1 MGSVARYAYLH
12 SRVSAM
18 SVRLLSESRLR
29 SLAELAPG
37 QEGDI
42 FQSAALAGLY
52 PGEPSEPPSS
62 LEQRLIT
69 LLMADF
75 VIFVRASSGP
85 DREFLIYLAYR
96 FELSNL
102 KAILRGKMTGQTM
115 SSIRDQLVDMG
126 PFARLPVE
134 DLLRTDDVA
143 EMLRRLEST
152 PFADIAREARRIY
165 DEHRDLFSL
174 DAAVDRRYFAGLWKR
189 TLKVE
194 RGRERPLR
202 SLIGGNIDRFNLVW
216 LLRYRF
222 AYNLSPAEAYYLL
235 IPAGHRLDSR
245 KLLALSQLGSFEE
258 VIEHLPQPFAGWLEG
273 AKNSSD
279 VAAILDRESSRRAQ
293 YLLRYSMFNLARVGA
308 YLLLRDKDL
317 RQLRAVIKGKR
328 LQMNIAL
335 IFEAV
340 GLSAEG

>member
-18 SVRLLSESRLR
+18 SVRLLSEDRLR
-29 SLAELAPG
+29 SLVELAPG

-42 FQSAALAGLY
+42 FQSAALAGLH

-75 VIFVRASSGP
+75 VIFVRALTGP
-85 DREFLIYLAYR
+85 AREFLLYLAYR

-102 KAILRGKMTGQTM
+102 KAILRGKMTGQTV
-115 SSIRDQLVDMG
+115 SAIRDQLVDMG

-189 TLKVE
+189 TLKAE

-222 AYNLSPAEAYYLL
+222 AYRLSPAEAYYLL
-235 IPAGHRLDSR
+235 IPANHRLDSR
-245 KLLALSQLGSFEE
+245 LLLTLSQLGSFEE
-258 VIEHLPQPFAGWLEG
+258 VIGRLPPPFSVWLAD
-273 AKNSSD
+273 AKTASD
-279 VAAILDRESSRRAQ
+279 VASVLDRESWRQAQ
-293 YLLRYSMFNLARVGA
+293 ICCN
-308 YLLLRDKDL
+308 
-317 RQLRAVIKGKR
+317 
-328 LQMNIAL
+328 
-335 IFEAV
+335 
-340 GLSAEG
+340 

>member
-1 MGSVARYAYLH
+1 MGAVARYAYLH

-18 SVRLLSESRLR
+18 SVRLLSADRLR
-29 SLAELAPG
+29 SLVELAPG

-42 FQSAALAGLY
+42 FQISALAGLH
-52 PGEPSEPPSS
+52 PEEPSEPPSS

-75 VIFVRASSGP
+75 VIFVRALSGP
-85 DREFLIYLAYR
+85 AREFLLYWADR

-102 KAILRGKMTGQTM
+102 KAILRGKMTGQSVTA
-115 SSIRDQLVDMG
+115 IRDQLVDMG

-134 DLLRTDDVA
+134 DLLRADDVA
-143 EMLRRLEST
+143 EMLRRLERT

-189 TLKVE
+189 AAKAE

-202 SLIGGNIDRFNLVW
+202 SLVGGIIDRFNLVW

-222 AYNLSPAEAYYLL
+222 AYHLSPAEAYYLL
-235 IPAGHRLDSR
+235 IPAGHRLDGR
-245 KLLALSQLGSFEE
+245 KLLALSQLGSFAE
-258 VIEHLPQPFAGWLEG
+258 VIERLPPPFAAWL
-273 AKNSSD
+273 ADARTASD
-279 VAAILDRESSRRAQ
+279 VASVLDREGWRQAQ
-293 YLLRYSMFNLARVGA
+293 AVLRHGMFNLARVFA
-308 YLLLRDKDL
+308 YLVLRDKDL

-328 LQMNIAL
+328 LRMHIAL
-335 IFEAV
+335 IREAV
-340 GLSAEG
+340 DLPAEG